1 MLLMRKT
8 LQKRIC
14 CMNVVIFLWHWR
26 RAAVVI
32 PVWTA
37 SEAQLYRKHAQE
49 TIHMLD
55 KQDVQAR
62 IELLRS
68 TKELIRQAENGGM
81 KRRQSGSEIS
91 ANRETERRKR
101 T

>member
-1 MLLMRKT
+1 M
-8 LQKRIC
+8 
-14 CMNVVIFLWHWR
+14 
-26 RAAVVI
+26 AA
-32 PVWTA
+32 A
-37 SEAQLYRKHAQE
+37 EAQQYRKHAQE

-62 IELLRS
+62 IELLKS
-68 TKELIRQAENGGM
+68 TKELIRQAENGGI